1 MSGLS
6 SADRARVKQHLG
18 KGSATGEPERAGKP
32 TAGGLSEGAF
42 KKPSGPCFPSPTR
55 AVRSVQAR
63 QKIGALF
70 SILVGSRLILD
81 SGPPL
86 RG

>member
-1 MSGLS
+1 MDL
-6 SADRARVKQHLG
+6 AQQ
-18 KGSATGEPERAGKP
+18 TEPERAGKP
-32 TAGGLSEGAF
+32 TAGGLSEGAV
-42 KKPSGPCFPSPTR
+42 KKPSGPCFPTR
-55 AVRSVQAR
+55 AVRSVQPR
-63 QKIGALF
+63 QKTGALF